1 MTTNTTDRPSIVA
14 AIIVQ
19 DGKVLMVRR
28 RVREGTLSW
37 QFPAG
42 EAESGETAE
51 DTAIR
56 ETREET
62 ALDVA
67 ADKVLGERIHPATGR
82 HMMYVVCHVNG
93 GTARVADEDEIAEL
107 AWCGLNELHANVP
120 TGLYPAVED
129 YLNARLL
136 SA

>member
-1 MTTNTTDRPSIVA
+1 MTTNPTDRPSIVA

-28 RVREGTLSW
+28 RVREDTLSW

-42 EAESGETAE
+42 ESESRETAE
-51 DTAIR
+51 DTAVR

-67 ADKVLGERIHPATGR
+67 ADKVLGERVHPASGR
-82 HMMYVVCHVNG
+82 HMVYIACHVTG
-93 GTARVADEDEIAEL
+93 GTARVADEDELAEV
-107 AWCGLNELHANVP
+107 AWCGLNELRANVP
-120 TGLYPAVED
+120 TGLFPAVDE
-129 YLNARLL
+129 YLTITLTHA
-136 SA
+136 

>member
-1 MTTNTTDRPSIVA
+1 MTNNPTDRPSIVA

-28 RVREGTLSW
+28 RMREGTLSW

-42 EAESGETAE
+42 ESESGETAE

-67 ADKVLGERIHPATGR
+67 ADSVLGERVHPATGR
-82 HMMYVVCHVNG
+82 HMLYVSCHVTG
-93 GTARVADEDEIAEL
+93 GTARVADEDELAEV
-107 AWCGLNELHANVP
+107 AWCGLNDLRANVP
-120 TGLYPAVED
+120 TGLFPAVDE
-129 YLNARLL
+129 YLTAAL
-136 SA
+136 SSA